1 MTMALPITPI
11 NPITT
16 PSLIGSIEKVV
27 TQPAGTSFQ
36 SVLSNAIQNVE
47 SSGATADA
55 AMKDFLSGGTHE
67 LHSTVLAAQSAELDF
82 DLFTQ
87 VRNKIVSAYE
97 EIMKMQL

>member
-1 MTMALPITPI
+1 MALPITPI

-16 PSLIGSIEKVV
+16 PSLIGSIDKVA

-36 SVLSNAIQNVE
+36 SVLSNAIQSVE
-47 SSGATADA
+47 ASGAAADG
-55 AMKDFLSGGTHE
+55 AMKNFLSGGTQE
-67 LHSTVLAAQSAELDF
+67 LHSTVLAAQRAELDF

-87 VRNKIVSAYE
+87 VRNKVVSAYE

>member
-1 MTMALPITPI
+1 MASPITLPLSV
-11 NPITT
+11 TA
-16 PSLIGSIEKVV
+16 PSLIGTIDKVV
-27 TQPAGTSFQ
+27 TQPSGTSFQ

-55 AMKDFLSGGTHE
+55 AMKDFLSGGTQE

-87 VRNKIVSAYE
+87 VRNKVVSAYE
-97 EIMKMQL
+97 EIMKMQV